1 MSIRRQWMTRWLTCA
16 PIRAPGQASAG
27 ERSHPSFMLRNGA
40 WRSCNSHVERCEP
53 WSKDGIGEYDHPT
66 IIRDF
71 RYIYNIIIYIY
82 IIYII
87 IYILQ
92 YIILY
97 YTYTEL
103 YYIILYYIILY
114 HIILYMCVYIYG
126 PTLDHGTCARLYNA
140 ETVLSQNNKRNN
152 NVEMAALQI
161 AE

>member
-1 MSIRRQWMTRWLTCA
+1 MYVYPYLSFVINGFDPSPMSIRRQWMTRWLTCA

-71 RYIYNIIIYIY
+71 RYIYNIIIYII

-87 IYILQ
+87 YNNIYIYITVY

-97 YTYTEL
+97 YTILYYIILYCIIL

-114 HIILYMCVYIYG
+114 YICVCIR
-126 PTLDHGTCARLYNA
+126 PNSWPWHMR
-140 ETVLSQNNKRNN
+140 
-152 NVEMAALQI
+152 
-161 AE
+161 

>member
-1 MSIRRQWMTRWLTCA
+1 
-16 PIRAPGQASAG
+16 
-27 ERSHPSFMLRNGA
+27 MLRNGA

-71 RYIYNIIIYIY
+71 RYIYNIIIYII

-87 IYILQ
+87 YNNIYITVY
-92 YIILY
+92 YII
-97 YTYTEL
+97 L

-114 HIILYMCVYIYG
+114 YIILYCIILYYIISYYIICVCVYG